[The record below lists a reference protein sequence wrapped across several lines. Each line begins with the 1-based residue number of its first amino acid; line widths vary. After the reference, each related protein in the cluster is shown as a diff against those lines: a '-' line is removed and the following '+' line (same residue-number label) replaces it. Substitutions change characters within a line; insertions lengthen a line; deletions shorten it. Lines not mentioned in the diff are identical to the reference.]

1 MIRQE
6 NNLKKKRSYFCIIY
20 SASPGGY
27 FELEFQYREYIEH
40 LIGEQIKFISK
51 YIRMNTIYDIT
62 NKILSLHPDIDL
74 ISVSEDSNTI
84 KYHFIQTE
92 IIN

>member
-1 MIRQE
+1 MIKE
-6 NNLKKKRSYFCIIY
+6 ANLKKKRTYFCISYI
-20 SASPGGY
+20 ANPGGS
-27 FELEFQYREYIEH
+27 FDLEFQYKEYIER
-40 LIGEQIKFISK
+40 LIGEEIK

-62 NKILSLHPDIDL
+62 NKILSLHQDIDL
-74 ISVSEDSNTI
+74 ISVSEDTVTI

>member
-1 MIRQE
+1 MIKE
-6 NNLKKKRSYFCIIY
+6 ANPKKKRTYFCISYI
-20 SASPGGY
+20 ANPGGY
-27 FELEFQYREYIEH
+27 FELGQQSREHAEH
-40 LIGEQIKFISK
+40 LIGEKIK
-51 YIRMNTIYDIT
+51 YIRMNSICDIT

-74 ISVSEDSNTI
+74 ISVSEDTVTI